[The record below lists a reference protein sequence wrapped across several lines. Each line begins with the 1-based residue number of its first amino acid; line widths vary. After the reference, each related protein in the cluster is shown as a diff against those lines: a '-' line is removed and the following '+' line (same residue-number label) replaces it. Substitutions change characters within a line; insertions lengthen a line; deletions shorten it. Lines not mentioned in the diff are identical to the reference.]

1 MSQYLSFDL
10 VNKTNPDIKVDLGYW
25 CTSIARGISWNF
37 EGIFPFTECI
47 TKMDMDTLKSYIETL
62 HEGIDEYR
70 ENLRKEQES
79 KKENTELL
87 LKAQSSAAVE
97 AIKEDISSNDD
108 SIAEWQDEIETWGMV
123 ENKLNFILDI
133 LEENKDEWELWYKNS

>member
-10 VNKTNPDIKVDLGYW
+10 VNKANPNIKVDLGYW
-25 CTSIARGISWNF
+25 CSSIARGIGWNF
-37 EGIFPFTECI
+37 NGIFPFTECI

-62 HEGIDEYR
+62 HEGIDGYR

-87 LKAQSSAAVE
+87 LKAQSAAAVE
-97 AIKEDISSNDD
+97 AIKEDIRSNDD
-108 SIAEWQDEIETWGMV
+108 SISEWQDEIDTWNMV

-133 LEENKDEWELWYKNS
+133 LEENKDEWELWYRNS

>member
-1 MSQYLSFDL
+1 MSQYLSFKL
-10 VNKTNPDIKVDLGYW
+10 INKTNPLVKVDLGYW
-25 CTSIARGISWNF
+25 CTSIARGIGWSFN
-37 EGIFPFTECI
+37 GIFSFTECN
-47 TKMDMDTLKSYIETL
+47 TKIDKNTLKSYIETL

-70 ENLRKEQES
+70 ENLRKEQEN

-87 LKAQSSAAVE
+87 LKAQSTSAVE

-108 SIAEWQDEIETWGMV
+108 SITDWQDEIDTWSMV

-133 LEENKDEWELWYKNS
+133 LEENEEEWELYYRNS

>member
-1 MSQYLSFDL
+1 MSQYLRFEL
-10 VNKTNPDIKVDLGYW
+10 INKTNPLIKVDLGYW
-25 CTSIARGISWNF
+25 CTSIARGIGWSFN
-37 EGIFPFTECI
+37 GIFPFTECN

-108 SIAEWQDEIETWGMV
+108 SITDWQDEIDTWSMV

-133 LEENKDEWELWYKNS
+133 LEENEEEWELYYRNS

>member
-1 MSQYLSFDL
+1 MSQYLSFKL
-10 VNKTNPDIKVDLGYW
+10 INKENPNTKVDLGYW
-25 CTSIARGISWNF
+25 CSSIARGIGWNF
-37 EGIFPFTECI
+37 NGIFSFTECN
-47 TKMDMDTLKSYIETL
+47 TKIEIDTLKSYIETL

-87 LKAQSSAAVE
+87 LKAQSAAAVE

-108 SIAEWQDEIETWGMV
+108 SIADWLDEIDTWSMV